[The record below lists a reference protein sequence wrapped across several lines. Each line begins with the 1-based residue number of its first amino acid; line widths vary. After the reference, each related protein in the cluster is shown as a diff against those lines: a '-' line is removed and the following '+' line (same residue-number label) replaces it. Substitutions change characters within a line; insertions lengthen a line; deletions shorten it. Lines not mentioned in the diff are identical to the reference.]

1 MNSFFINT
9 TKNLNS
15 KPTKTSVLMDV
26 GHINYDFD
34 SHNSIEKLQEF
45 FPNIISGD
53 FDFKEVFLEDV
64 KKDTLKLI
72 VRKSSTNGS
81 TSEIVLKQNVKVQYV
96 FHS

>member
-26 GHINYDFD
+26 EHITYDFD
-34 SHNSIEKLQEF
+34 SYNSIEKLQEF

-64 KKDTLKLI
+64 KSQKI
-72 VRKSSTNGS
+72 C
-81 TSEIVLKQNVKVQYV
+81 
-96 FHS
+96 